1 MYHEATPRIIKVF
14 ELVGS
19 MASTNPK
26 IVHIKRLFNEQF
38 TYIDVDNAVN
48 EAPHITEAASEG
60 AYRLGYFVCPR
71 VGFRK

>member
-1 MYHEATPRIIKVF
+1 MYHESSQRIIKVF

-26 IVHIKRLFNEQF
+26 IAHIKRLFDEQF
-38 TYIDVDNAVN
+38 TYTDVDNAVS

-60 AYRLGYFVCPR
+60 AYRLGYFVGPR
-71 VGFRK
+71 AGFRK

>member
-26 IVHIKRLFNEQF
+26 ITHIKRLFHEQF
-38 TYIDVDNAVN
+38 TVRDVDNAAN
-48 EAPHITEAASEG
+48 ETPHISEAASEG
-60 AYRLGYFVCPR
+60 AYRLGYFIAPR

>member
-26 IVHIKRLFNEQF
+26 IAHIKRLFHEQF

-48 EAPHITEAASEG
+48 EAPHITEEASEG
-60 AYRLGYFVCPR
+60 AYRLGYFVGPR